1 MKRHPPQRR
10 GAAVLV
16 VTLVCLMIALSIT
29 ATMIAETIAR
39 RGQLIREGNARQA
52 ELLVQAGRGR
62 AAARIAID
70 ADYRG
75 ERWSAEVSGGGD
87 ADIAIAVERTSGDDT
102 RVTVTATY
110 PDGDPRS
117 VRRSRVFMFTNTN
130 VSPEE

>member
-1 MKRHPPQRR
+1 
-10 GAAVLV
+10 
-16 VTLVCLMIALSIT
+16 MIALSIT

-110 PDGDPRS
+110 PDGDPRA